1 MSKNVDKTWAYYISG
16 RNIHLYQL
24 SHDSGDNDASYQIRI
39 PEFEDSV
46 KLVYPKETIS
56 NGLMFEGTAF
66 IEPFVTADPNELRA
80 KAIDRSRI
88 KSAMRYHEKGGPT
101 KRYGAKTKKQE
112 NVMSRTEIRRRG
124 L

>member
-1 MSKNVDKTWAYYISG
+1 MTSDSTLANIYINLTPIELTRLSKRLAEKLEKPIDWE
-16 RNIHLYQL
+16 NIITP
-24 SHDSGDNDASYQIRI
+24 S
-39 PEFEDSV
+39 
-46 KLVYPKETIS
+46 
-56 NGLMFEGTAF
+56 
-66 IEPFVTADPNELRA
+66 ADPDELRA

-88 KSAMRYHEKGGPT
+88 RSAMRYHEKGGPT